1 MANALTLSLA
11 HGARKRVMRATHP
24 MTARN
29 YGNKQRSCPYRKLH
43 LGDEELIL

>member
-11 HGARKRVMRATHP
+11 HGAPKRVMRATHP

-29 YGNKQRSCPYRKLH
+29 YGYEFKTNFPPTMPDPARV
-43 LGDEELIL
+43 

>member
-29 YGNKQRSCPYRKLH
+29 YGNEFKTNFPTTMPDPARV
-43 LGDEELIL
+43 